1 MRAEHE
7 IYTKTAAK
15 ALEIN
20 LNPQHYGVLAEI
32 GAVRVLPALSCLRQL
47 LSRVDCVG
55 SHSRH
60 TGGS

>member
-32 GAVRVLPALSCLRQL
+32 GAVGGFHLRKE
-47 LSRVDCVG
+47 
-55 SHSRH
+55 H
-60 TGGS
+60 TLQDRRCIVTRRQA